1 MPRAFRIT
9 PYCALFV
16 ALCGCGCGG
25 EPGAA
30 APGQTSPHPATVPS
44 TRGERTAGPP
54 TSAVVASS
62 ATAPLPSATP
72 PAATPK
78 LPPPLLHAGG
88 PRAVKSEYGM
98 VVSVEPHA
106 TEVGV
111 RVLER
116 GGNAIDAAVAVAFA
130 LAVTHPNAGNL
141 GGGGFLLYRPR
152 NGTTVAIDF
161 REKAPKSVTQ
171 ARFDAM
177 IRAKAV
183 GPAATGVPGTVAGL
197 DLALSRFGRLPRAEV
212 LEGAIELA
220 RKGFPLGAYQAKTIG
235 WAWSALSNDPAAA
248 RIFGD
253 HGKPKAGGA
262 KLVQPELARTLER
275 VRDQGDPGFYSGE
288 TAASIAA
295 LSARGGMI
303 SGEDLAAYR
312 AVIREPLRTTY
323 RGFTVE
329 LAPPPSAGGV
339 AAEIM
344 LGLFEAL
351 EPEPLPPLGPD
362 ELHLFAEIARRAHA
376 IRRFDV
382 VDPDSV
388 PGYDAAAKRAAWLDV
403 KRLYA
408 ATPPF
413 DAGHATPSAKVHP
426 LFGAAMQELEHTTHL
441 AVADRDGN
449 VVSLTTTLSASFGAK
464 VVAAGV
470 VLNDSLA
477 AFGTVGANVLAPE
490 RRMTSSMSP
499 VIVSSGGAP
508 VLVLGSPGGDT
519 IPNTVVRVLR
529 NVVDYSMTIDL
540 AVDAPRIH
548 HGFVPDEIR
557 YESSRPPP
565 ASSLA
570 ELRRRGHRVSAKT
583 ATIGDANSIL
593 LEGSVAYGYA
603 DPREGGL
610 ALGPRSEPRS
620 LSPQPGAAP

>member
-1 MPRAFRIT
+1 
-9 PYCALFV
+9 
-16 ALCGCGCGG
+16 
-25 EPGAA
+25 
-30 APGQTSPHPATVPS
+30 
-44 TRGERTAGPP
+44 
-54 TSAVVASS
+54 
-62 ATAPLPSATP
+62 
-72 PAATPK
+72 
-78 LPPPLLHAGG
+78 
-88 PRAVKSEYGM
+88 M

-106 TEVGV
+106 TQAGV
-111 RVLER
+111 DILER
-116 GGNAIDAAVAVAFA
+116 GGNAMDAAVAVGFA

-152 NGTTVAIDF
+152 NGKTVAIDF
-161 REKAPKSVTQ
+161 REKAPRAVTQ

-183 GPAATGVPGTVAGL
+183 GPAAAGVPGTVAGL
-197 DLALSRFGRLPRAEV
+197 DLALSQFGTLPRTEV
-212 LEGAIELA
+212 LARAIELA
-220 RKGFPLGAYQAKTIG
+220 RKGFPLGAYQAKTIE
-235 WAWSALSNDPAAA
+235 WAWPALGSDPAAR

-253 HGKPKAGGA
+253 HGKPKRAGDL
-262 KLVQPELARTLER
+262 LVQPELAGTLER
-275 VRDQGDPGFYSGE
+275 IRDQGDSGFYAGE
-288 TAASIAA
+288 TAAAISA

-303 SGEDLAAYR
+303 TGEDLAAYR
-312 AVIREPLRTTY
+312 AVLREPLRTAY

-339 AAEIM
+339 AVAIM
-344 LGLFEAL
+344 LGLFETL
-351 EPEPLPPLGPD
+351 EPEPLPSLGPD

-388 PGYDAAAKRAAWLDV
+388 PGYDAARKRAEWLDV

-408 ATPPF
+408 ATPPI
-413 DAGHATPSAKVHP
+413 DPAHATPSAKVHP
-426 LFGAAMQELEHTTHL
+426 LYGAAMQELEHTTHFS
-441 AVADRDGN
+441 VADREGN
-449 VVSLTTTLSASFGAK
+449 VVSCTTTLSANFGAK

-499 VIVSSGGAP
+499 AIVTSGGAP

-529 NVVDYSMTIDL
+529 NLVDYGMTIDR
-540 AVDAPRIH
+540 AVDAPRVH

-565 ASSLA
+565 AKALT
-570 ELRRRGHRVSAKT
+570 ELRHRGHRVSAKT
-583 ATIGDANSIL
+583 AAMGDANSIL
-593 LEGSVAYGYA
+593 LENGIAYGYA

-610 ALGPRSEPRS
+610 ALGPRSQPSPR
-620 LSPQPGAAP
+620 PPR